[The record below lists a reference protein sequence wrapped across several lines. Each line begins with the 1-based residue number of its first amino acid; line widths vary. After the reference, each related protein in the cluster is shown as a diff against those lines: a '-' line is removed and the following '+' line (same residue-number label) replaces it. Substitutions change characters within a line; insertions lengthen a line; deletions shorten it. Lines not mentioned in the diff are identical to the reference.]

1 MSLNVE
7 SDYYMK
13 MDMTP
18 YSGEWIAIR
27 GKEVIAHA
35 RSFGDVHTMVSKIAD
50 PSSVLFVPV
59 SDADPSPLS
68 MTS

>member
-18 YSGEWIAIR
+18 YMGEWIAIR

-35 RSFGDVHTMVSKIAD
+35 RSFGDVHTMVSKVTD

-59 SDADPSPLS
+59 SDADSLIL
-68 MTS
+68 